1 MNYDFYPELII
12 RTPLFSVSQLF
23 QETDFLSN
31 PYFKEALFIASP
43 DLVNLIYSDE
53 HLNSKEL
60 SLSMTRYF
68 NRMCFRCTPFGL
80 FAGCSVAGW
89 GNESKL
95 VLSDR
100 TVLRRSRPDKDF
112 LSKII
117 TEINQLD
124 IVFKQLKVSVN
135 NTLYAI
141 GKEYRIIE
149 RGEESG
155 EFRITSLA
163 KNEALSYFI
172 DLIAGGDTNV
182 ASLIKKG
189 QGFGFSEYES
199 LKYLK
204 MLMKNQVIA
213 PGTDKALTT
222 NKLLAHLEDFLS
234 GFDLKVK
241 NKQVIFWKKFITEL
255 RMLLVT
261 MDENVTENDT
271 IYRQLV
277 ELAGQSGIS
286 QPSNRLIQVDYTH
299 QGSAGTVSYKI
310 KKTLQKGIDILGM
323 ISVAEND
330 NHTFEQ
336 FKKRFLKKYEFQ
348 EIPLL
353 LALDPEAGIDYMEGT
368 SSFDDFLSKELV
380 GPNLKESGKRPD
392 LSYNLKL
399 IVQKYEQAIIAG
411 ENVIELS
418 DDDLNHMEKQDVN
431 LPTSTSIFF
440 RLFGKD
446 NVQIENTGGSSGVNL
461 FTRFTDFDKEL
472 YRIAKE
478 VTGIEQH
485 DAGECII
492 AEVIHEPEPRS
503 ANVNVFPPLR
513 KYVIPY
519 FSTSSIDPEYQI
531 PLNDLLLSVKD
542 GRLILRSV
550 RLNKIV
556 IPKISSAYNYLKG
569 SPLFRFL
576 GDAQNQGF
584 TGLQFDFQKIMPG
597 KKFYPRLSYK
607 NIVFSPAT
615 WKIDLKELLTYDPSL
630 SFDKVQAF
638 LKSKKMPQYFIISE
652 GDNELLIDIEQ
663 EQLITLWVDLMRK
676 RKVLLIKEFLFD
688 KHANAIRNEKGDF
701 LNNQMIAILIN
712 KNATG
717 VNQPKRATFNYVGK
731 FQRNFSLGSEW
742 LYYKIYCGI
751 VSADKLLASHICHLF
766 TELKKRGLIKSAFFI
781 RYHDPDPHLRLR
793 FLLRNTASVADVI
806 MIVRQILLEPE
817 QSGQIWKI
825 QTDTYSRELERYGAA
840 MVESEKIFAADSTA
854 ILNLLNLLP
863 ATENADTRF
872 AIGIRM
878 TSDLLNAV
886 DYSLDKKIQF
896 AKKMKSILKADCNI
910 GSETDKKINTY
921 YRENGLKCLEYIFS
935 SPAKYE
941 RVLKQRYLI
950 ITRLFKKSQIKCQ
963 DAGTPNFIDD
973 LLASH
978 IHMSINRLFADN
990 QKVYEYIV
998 YEYLFKFLSTEKNK
1012 MNI

>member
-12 RTPLFSVSQLF
+12 RTPMFSVSQLF
-23 QETDFLSN
+23 QESDFLTS

-43 DLVNLIYSDE
+43 DLATLIYSDG

-60 SLSMTRYF
+60 SLSITRYF

-80 FAGCSVAGW
+80 FAGCSVAEW

-95 VLSDR
+95 ILSDK
-100 TVLRRSRPDKDF
+100 TALRRSRPDKDF

-124 IVFKQLKVSVN
+124 IVFKQLQVSVN

-149 RGEESG
+149 RGEENG

-163 KNEALSYFI
+163 KNEALNYFI
-172 DLIAGGDTNV
+172 DLISGGDTNV
-182 ASLIKKG
+182 ASLMKKG
-189 QGFGFSEYES
+189 QGFGFSEHES

-204 MLMKNQVIA
+204 MLMKNQVIS

-222 NKLLAHLEDFLS
+222 NELLAYLDNFLH
-234 GFDLKVK
+234 GIDIKEK
-241 NKQVIFWKKFITEL
+241 NKQLLFWKRFMAEL
-255 RMLLVT
+255 RVLLVL
-261 MDENVTENDT
+261 MDKNVIENDV

-277 ELAGQSGIS
+277 ELAGQSGIR

-299 QGSAGTVSYKI
+299 QGSAGTVSYKT
-310 KKTLQKGIDILGM
+310 KKTLQKGIDVLTM

-380 GPNLKESGKRPD
+380 GANLKDNGKRPE

-399 IVQKYEQAIIAG
+399 IAQKYEQAVIAG
-411 ENVIELS
+411 ETVIELS
-418 DDDLNHMEKQDVN
+418 DDDLNHMEKQDVI
-431 LPTSTSIFF
+431 LPTSTSVFF

-478 VTGIEQH
+478 VANIEQD

-519 FSTSSIDPEYQI
+519 FSNSSIDPEYQI
-531 PLNDLLLSVKD
+531 PLNDLLLSVSD
-542 GRLILRSV
+542 GRLVLRSV

-576 GDAQNQGF
+576 GDSQNQGF
-584 TGLQFDFQKIMPG
+584 SGLQFDFQKILPE

-607 NIVFSPAT
+607 NIVLSPAM
-615 WKIDLKELLTYDPSL
+615 WKIDLKELSTYDPLL
-630 SFDKVQAF
+630 SFDKVQGF
-638 LKSKKMPQYFIISE
+638 LKSKKLPQYFIISE

-663 EQLITLWVDLMRK
+663 EHLVMLWVDLMRK

-688 KHANAIRNEKGDF
+688 KHAHAISNENGDF

-717 VNQPKRATFNYVGK
+717 INRINRVTFNAAGE
-731 FQRNFSLGSEW
+731 FQRNFSIGSEW

-751 VSADKLLASHICHLF
+751 VSADKLLASHIRHLF
-766 TELKKRGLIKSAFFI
+766 MELKKRGLISSAFFI
-781 RYHDPDPHLRLR
+781 RYYDPDPHLRLR
-793 FLLRNTASVADVI
+793 FQLRNTASVAEVI

-840 MVESEKIFAADSTA
+840 MVESEKIFSADSTA
-854 ILNLLNLLP
+854 ILKILNLLP
-863 ATENADTRF
+863 ATENADIRF

-878 TSDLLNAV
+878 TSDLLNAI
-886 DYSLDKKIQF
+886 DYTLDKKIQF
-896 AKKMKSILKADCNI
+896 AKKMKTILKADCQI
-910 GSETDKKINTY
+910 GNETDKKINTY
-921 YRENGLKCLEYIFS
+921 YRENGLKYLSYISS

-941 RVLKQRYLI
+941 EILKQRSLTV
-950 ITRLFKKSQIKCQ
+950 TRLCKKAQVKCEF
-963 DAGTPNFIDD
+963 AGTPDFIDD
-973 LLASH
+973 LLASY
-978 IHMSINRLFADN
+978 IHMSINRFFADN

-1012 MNI
+1012 INR